1 MAISKQPPFPDP
13 PLEVGIAQYPTP
25 LVPDYYTKDGHII
38 LVEKVSIEK
47 GNYNPQP
54 LDGSVIYSKR
64 DANDWPENLYLVFQ
78 QTEPTGKF
86 IFNYWA
92 NDRTL
97 ASQDPWNY
105 GIDYSLDDPTKPI
118 YTREYIVPR
127 SQYSAVSIG
136 SVDPVFGGTA
146 KISQQS
152 MRELEDGNPLR
163 SRYVLVQRVYETIP
177 SSAISGQSV
186 NKYGSVD
193 TTIKQVV
200 LPSTTAST
208 SQTQGQIAG
217 VDQFLVSDAINPVSA
232 AKSEEQKV
240 VMSQPPSVV
249 TYEIT
254 HDLAI
259 VKTITDMILRE
270 NLTPPAIPGT
280 SGNTALLDV
289 KDEDV
294 GFPWIM
300 RSSKSLMT
308 DSGGN
313 VIVPPPRVE
322 FKTINYEF
330 PGIIYSWQARQGTTE
345 DEVTTSPTANL
356 SFFNNRYPLSLTV
369 SARHVITYHTSAQ
382 DLSNLEYFSVITQPW
397 ALKFFDIPRNMIH
410 PPAPVTLR
418 GQSVTSGGIDILIS
432 GGQGS
437 APSNYIPGQ
446 EILIGGDCELWQGGI
461 YMKQLIYVKEPPTT
475 L

>member
-1 MAISKQPPFPDP
+1 MATSKAPFPDP
-13 PLEVGIAQYPTP
+13 ALEVGVPQYPTP
-25 LVPDYYTKDGHII
+25 NIPDFYTKNGHII
-38 LVEKVSIEK
+38 LVEKVSAEK
-47 GNYNPQP
+47 GSYNPQQT
-54 LDGSVIYSKR
+54 DGSVIYAGR
-64 DANDWPENLYLVFQ
+64 DANKWPANLYLVAEQ
-78 QTEPTGKF
+78 PDPTGKF
-86 IFNYWA
+86 VFRIWA

-127 SQYSAVSIG
+127 SQYAAVSIG

-146 KISQQS
+146 KISKQS
-152 MRELEDGNPLR
+152 MQELEDGNPLR
-163 SRYVLVQRVYETIP
+163 SRHVRVQRVYETIP

-193 TTIKQVV
+193 TTIKQIV
-200 LPSTTAST
+200 LPSSTAST
-208 SQTQGQIAG
+208 SQTQGQIG
-217 VDQFLVSDAINPVSA
+217 GIDQFLVSDSINPVSA

-240 VMSQPPSVV
+240 VMSQPPSVI

-254 HDLAI
+254 QDLA
-259 VKTITDMILRE
+259 VVRTTTDMILRQ
-270 NLTPPAIPGT
+270 NLTVPPIPGT
-280 SGNTALLDV
+280 TGYAALLDV
-289 KDEDV
+289 SDEDV
-294 GFPWIM
+294 GFPWIR
-300 RSSKSLMT
+300 RSSKSLLT
-308 DSGGN
+308 SGST

-330 PGIIYSWQARQGTTE
+330 PGIIYSWQAKQGTTE
-345 DEVTTSPTANL
+345 NDVTTSPTANL

-382 DLSNLEYFSVITQPW
+382 DLSDLQYFSVITQPW
-397 ALKFFDIPRNMIH
+397 ALKFFNIPRNMIH

-418 GQSVTSGGIDILIS
+418 GQSVQSGGIDILIS

-437 APSNYIPGQ
+437 TPSNYIPGQ

>member
-1 MAISKQPPFPDP
+1 MATSKQPPFPNP
-13 PLEVGIAQYPTP
+13 ALEVGVPQYPTP
-25 LVPDYYTKDGHII
+25 LVPDFYTKNGHII
-38 LVEKVSIEK
+38 LVEKVSAEK

-54 LDGSVIYSKR
+54 LDGSVIYAGR
-64 DANDWPENLYLVFQ
+64 DANKWPSNLYLVAEQ
-78 QTEPTGKF
+78 PEPTGQF
-86 IFNYWA
+86 VFRIWA

-97 ASQDPWNY
+97 AEQDPWNY

-127 SQYSAVSIG
+127 SQYAPVAVGTS
-136 SVDPVFGGTA
+136 DPVFGGTA
-146 KISQQS
+146 KISKQS
-152 MRELEDGNPLR
+152 MRELADDNPLR
-163 SRYVLVQRVYETIP
+163 SRHVMVQRVYETIP

-186 NKYGSVD
+186 NRYGSVD

-208 SQTQGQIAG
+208 SQTQGQIG
-217 VDQFLVSDAINPVSA
+217 GIDQFLVSDAINPVSA

-254 HDLAI
+254 HELAV
-259 VKTITDMILRE
+259 VKTTTDMILRQ
-270 NLTPPAIPGT
+270 NLTPPPIPGT
-280 SGNTALLDV
+280 TGNTALLDV
-289 KDEDV
+289 SDEDV
-294 GFPWIM
+294 GFPWIR

-308 DSGGN
+308 SGGN
-313 VIVPPPRVE
+313 VIIPPPRVE

-330 PGIIYSWQARQGTTE
+330 PGIIYSWQAKQGTTE
-345 DEVTTSPTANL
+345 GDTPTANL

-369 SARHVITYHTSAQ
+369 SARHVITYHTSPQ
-382 DLSNLEYFSVITQPW
+382 DLSTLEYFSVITQPW
-397 ALKFFDIPRNMIH
+397 ALKFFNIPRNMIH

-418 GQSVTSGGIDILIS
+418 GQAVTSGGIDILIS

-437 APSNYIPGQ
+437 TPSNYIPGQ

>member
-1 MAISKQPPFPDP
+1 MATAKQPPFPDP
-13 PLEVGIAQYPTP
+13 ALEVGVPQYPTP
-25 LVPDYYTKDGHII
+25 NIPDFYTKNGHVI
-38 LVEKVSIEK
+38 LVEKVNAEK
-47 GNYNPQP
+47 GSYNPQP
-54 LDGSVIYSKR
+54 LDGSVVYAGR
-64 DANDWPENLYLVFQ
+64 DASKWPSNLYLVAE

-86 IFNYWA
+86 VFRIWA

-127 SQYSAVSIG
+127 SQYAAVSIG

-146 KISQQS
+146 KISKQS
-152 MRELEDGNPLR
+152 MQELEDGNPLR
-163 SRYVLVQRVYETIP
+163 SRHVRVQRVYETIP
-177 SSAISGQSV
+177 SAAISGQSV

-193 TTIKQVV
+193 TTIKQIV
-200 LPSTTAST
+200 LPSSTAST
-208 SQTQGQIAG
+208 SQTQGQIG
-217 VDQFLVSDAINPVSA
+217 GIDQFLVSDSINPVSA

-240 VMSQPPSVV
+240 VMSQPPSVI

-254 HDLAI
+254 QDLA
-259 VKTITDMILRE
+259 VVRTTTDMILRQ
-270 NLTPPAIPGT
+270 NLTVPPIPGT
-280 SGNTALLDV
+280 TGYAALLDV
-289 KDEDV
+289 SDEDV
-294 GFPWIM
+294 GFPWIR
-300 RSSKSLMT
+300 RSSKSLLT
-308 DSGGN
+308 SGST

-330 PGIIYSWQARQGTTE
+330 PGIIYSWQAKQGTTE
-345 DEVTTSPTANL
+345 NDVTTSPTANL

-382 DLSNLEYFSVITQPW
+382 DLSDLQYFSVITQPW
-397 ALKFFDIPRNMIH
+397 ALKFFNIPRNMIH

-418 GQSVTSGGIDILIS
+418 GQSVQSGGIDILIS

-437 APSNYIPGQ
+437 TPSNYIPGQ

>member
-1 MAISKQPPFPDP
+1 MATAKQPPFPDP
-13 PLEVGIAQYPTP
+13 PLEVGVPQYPTP
-25 LVPDYYTKDGHII
+25 NIPDFYTKNGHII
-38 LVEKVSIEK
+38 LVEKVNAEK
-47 GNYNPQP
+47 GSYNPQP
-54 LDGSVIYSKR
+54 LDGSVVYAGR
-64 DANDWPENLYLVFQ
+64 DASKWPSNLYLVAE

-86 IFNYWA
+86 VFRIWA

-127 SQYSAVSIG
+127 SQYAAVSIG

-146 KISQQS
+146 KISKQS
-152 MRELEDGNPLR
+152 MQELEDGNPLR
-163 SRYVLVQRVYETIP
+163 SRHVRVQRVYETIP
-177 SSAISGQSV
+177 SAAISGQSV

-193 TTIKQVV
+193 TTIKQIV
-200 LPSTTAST
+200 LPSSTAST
-208 SQTQGQIAG
+208 SQTQGQIG
-217 VDQFLVSDAINPVSA
+217 GIDQFLVSDSINPVSA

-240 VMSQPPSVV
+240 VMSQPPSVI

-254 HDLAI
+254 QDLA
-259 VKTITDMILRE
+259 VVRTTTDMILRQ
-270 NLTPPAIPGT
+270 NLTVPPIPGT
-280 SGNTALLDV
+280 TGYAALLDV
-289 KDEDV
+289 SDEDV
-294 GFPWIM
+294 GFPWIR
-300 RSSKSLMT
+300 RSSKSLLT
-308 DSGGN
+308 SGST

-330 PGIIYSWQARQGTTE
+330 PGIIYSWQAKQGTTE
-345 DEVTTSPTANL
+345 NDVTTSPTANL

-382 DLSNLEYFSVITQPW
+382 DLSDLQYFSVITQPW
-397 ALKFFDIPRNMIH
+397 ALKFFNIPRNMIH

-418 GQSVTSGGIDILIS
+418 GQSVQSGGIDILIS

-437 APSNYIPGQ
+437 TPSNYIPGQ